1 MQNRRDTER
10 YATPGITVPAGDE
23 TCNEFLQSMI
33 DDEEFGSSSHAE
45 AMTTQASRDC
55 SQVMDNAQI
64 ERQLIDSV
72 QGLEKSDYPESS
84 EMGSATPSVCDYSS
98 TGSLAD
104 GWDHSVDPASFQAT
118 TSNGDTGGWFRR
130 GKLLVPHPSR
140 RTSWNSDAGQSILVR
155 KVETEEGPVSPKAE
169 SCTAIV
175 KYTENLES
183 SKSVSE
189 MSDSDMHYSVK
200 YEDASGTTRPIADS
214 GGTVPVDRK
223 AASFW
228 EGGGRAGLNTPVEK
242 EKVKVR
248 QQLFKPSSREG
259 AGLGLGFNL
268 PTQRPLCLEGRSGD
282 LSPTVLDKIARWEGL
297 MEGETPGPATGSD
310 WECQSRAS
318 ESEQCN
324 LELVDDDINVFGE
337 ENLVLEAEEMLGRM
351 LINRIVEKTRAG
363 SHIVKEAQTALASL
377 ERDDGGGGGGGGGG
391 KEDAEMNGRMT
402 DSDTSTLSER
412 DYDSREEG
420 WSDDQRK
427 ETSNSFLDEAVRQE
441 YEFFRRL
448 ELISRDR
455 KAAKTVKEKP
465 VKEPAYLGRL
475 DLQHIPSLDLG
486 MNSLQCKPQAR
497 P

>member
-1 MQNRRDTER
+1 MQNPRDTER
-10 YATPGITVPAGDE
+10 DATPGIAVVPAGDE

-33 DDEEFGSSSHAE
+33 DGEEFGSSLHAE
-45 AMTTQASRDC
+45 ATTTQASRDC

-98 TGSLAD
+98 SGSLAD

-118 TSNGDTGGWFRR
+118 ANNGDTGGWFRR

-140 RTSWNSDAGQSILVR
+140 RTSWNSDAGHSAFVR
-155 KVETEEGPVSPKAE
+155 KVETEEQPVSPQAE
-169 SCTAIV
+169 SSAAILKCTETL
-175 KYTENLES
+175 KS

-189 MSDSDMHYSVK
+189 MSDSDIHYSVK
-200 YEDASGTTRPIADS
+200 YEDVSGATRPIADS
-214 GGTVPVDRK
+214 SGAVPADRK
-223 AASFW
+223 AALCW

-248 QQLFKPSSREG
+248 QQLFKPPSREG

-268 PTQRPLCLEGRSGD
+268 PTHRPLCLEGRSGD

-324 LELVDDDINVFGE
+324 IDLVDDDINVFGE

-363 SHIVKEAQTALASL
+363 SHIVEEAQTALASL
-377 ERDDGGGGGGGGGG
+377 ERDDGGGGGGD
-391 KEDAEMNGRMT
+391 EDAEMNGRTT

-448 ELISRDR
+448 EVISRDR
-455 KAAKTVKEKP
+455 KAAKIVKEKP
-465 VKEPAYLGRL
+465 AKEPVYLGRL

-486 MNSLQCKPQAR
+486 MNSLQCKPQAVDH
-497 P
+497 